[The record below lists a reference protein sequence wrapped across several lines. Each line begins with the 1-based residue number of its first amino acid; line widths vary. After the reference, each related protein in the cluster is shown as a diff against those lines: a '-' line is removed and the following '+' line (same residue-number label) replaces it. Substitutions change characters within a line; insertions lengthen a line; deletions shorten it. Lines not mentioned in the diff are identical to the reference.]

1 MSSESAALALKR
13 LQELRALREQ
23 LGQQSQAQY
32 SRDLNAQQQH
42 QQQQLALGQQA
53 QYRRDSATRTPLER
67 EHRAHGDEL
76 RSAVGWTAP
85 PDGRDPSMTKA
96 QELLARSA
104 QLRQNPGTAEHAP
117 AVTAVGNPQN
127 ETEGIG
133 AEPAEQPSQLVHRL
147 PATSS
152 PAESDATEWSAY
164 SITFDRRA
172 SDVGYFGAAPAASAL
187 SADAARYQFR
197 GTPTKPPVADPPV
210 VSPRRAAPPGSP
222 DEAHPNTGQIQP
234 PADWSGPVLKQMKK
248 TKQWKVRSCRLDAA
262 AGRLQLHDAKKVR
275 PRRRRCYN
283 TT

>member
-23 LGQQSQAQY
+23 LGQPSSQSQ
-32 SRDLNAQQQH
+32 S
-42 QQQQLALGQQA
+42 
-53 QYRRDSATRTPLER
+53 QYRDASTQQRLGGGGQPVQYQRDSTTRGRPAER
-67 EHRAHGDEL
+67 EQRANGEEL
-76 RSAVGWTAP
+76 RPAVGWTASRE
-85 PDGRDPSMTKA
+85 GRDPSMTKA

-104 QLRQNPGTAEHAP
+104 QLRQHPVAAEHVPTP
-117 AVTAVGNPQN
+117 AASAVGNPRN
-127 ETEGIG
+127 ETEQ

-147 PATSS
+147 PVTSS

-172 SDVGYFGAAPAASAL
+172 SDAGHFGGPPAASAL

-197 GTPTKPPVADPPV
+197 GTPTKMPVADPAV
-210 VSPRRAAPPGSP
+210 ASPRRVAPPGSP

-275 PRRRRCYN
+275 KPEIPRGSVL
-283 TT
+283 